1 MKIFRKWQIIYA
13 VCCLV
18 YMGWIIKVGTNEFD
32 RINGQYQRL
41 AEQIDTARVRADALE
56 ELSAECRRAQTLRAD
71 LKEDACFTWPPS
83 VVAAREK
90 TIEQRRTRARE
101 RGLIK
106 LVLFYAGFVL
116 IFLFAPPILIYLLL
130 IGIITLY
137 KNIKIVR

>member
-1 MKIFRKWQIIYA
+1 MNVKA
-13 VCCLV
+13 PLLLALGCGLV
-18 YMGWIIKVGTNEFD
+18 LLAGEFS
-32 RINGQYQRL
+32 
-41 AEQIDTARVRADALE
+41 
-56 ELSAECRRAQTLRAD
+56 LSPDLRRAQTYQEQHGGDQCQGEWISRAD

-83 VVAAREK
+83 VVEAREK

-130 IGIITLY
+130 VGIITLY